1 MDGRRGKERR
11 LKWRLLGNIAF
22 ILAVSMVIS
31 SLTGYWYFE
40 RVVREQKISGERSRL
55 MQVSG
60 QLTFMAGDI
69 RQFAKSILIDKELQ
83 QLLEEDVS
91 GSAYLKQRRSDKV
104 AARLIF
110 YGSLRSYIK
119 NMIIRM
125 EDGTCYGSSYD
136 SIDTAY
142 INEKLA
148 QEEIAGYLGQEDGA
162 FSEPYGGNRRRENQR
177 MCFQMQMYDKY
188 RFGQRRGTLYIEF
201 ELGYFLE
208 PIRTYAGAENYICL
222 LGAHGNILYG
232 QDPDG
237 KLSVC
242 LEELAGQKEELRR
255 TDNGYL
261 VCDAI
266 EGTGF
271 RLGTLIT
278 DRYLWER
285 SSFVLWF
292 FLCSFLFSVGLILV
306 FISRRMEQMIWPITK
321 LSAQMETVKYGC
333 MQTIETVH
341 TGDEIEALYNS
352 FGHMLEQLKKGE
364 EERILYER
372 QKHKMEYDITM
383 SQIHPHYLYNVLNT
397 VVYLAAAGK
406 GQDVVTIVHALIDT
420 LHNTLEI
427 GGEHV
432 ETTVE
437 KEIMLTQSYLEIQNY
452 RYPGMVT
459 AKITCSEELKV
470 CRMPRIVIQ
479 PLVENAILHGILPAE
494 RAGTVWVDVEKKE
507 GVLYV
512 VVQDDGIGI
521 GEDCLQRFKNG
532 EEISSGKGSRRHIG
546 IRNVRDRIWYL
557 YGEEYN
563 MEIGRREK
571 GGTRVALRLPFV
583 EGIHEEKTYLS
594 DDYNRH
600 SAAKRMYGDR

>member
-1 MDGRRGKERR
+1 
-11 LKWRLLGNIAF
+11 
-22 ILAVSMVIS
+22 
-31 SLTGYWYFE
+31 
-40 RVVREQKISGERSRL
+40 
-55 MQVSG
+55 
-60 QLTFMAGDI
+60 
-69 RQFAKSILIDKELQ
+69 
-83 QLLEEDVS
+83 
-91 GSAYLKQRRSDKV
+91 
-104 AARLIF
+104 
-110 YGSLRSYIK
+110 
-119 NMIIRM
+119 
-125 EDGTCYGSSYD
+125 
-136 SIDTAY
+136 
-142 INEKLA
+142 
-148 QEEIAGYLGQEDGA
+148 
-162 FSEPYGGNRRRENQR
+162 
-177 MCFQMQMYDKY
+177 
-188 RFGQRRGTLYIEF
+188 
-201 ELGYFLE
+201 
-208 PIRTYAGAENYICL
+208 
-222 LGAHGNILYG
+222 
-232 QDPDG
+232 
-237 KLSVC
+237 
-242 LEELAGQKEELRR
+242 
-255 TDNGYL
+255 
-261 VCDAI
+261 
-266 EGTGF
+266 
-271 RLGTLIT
+271 
-278 DRYLWER
+278 
-285 SSFVLWF
+285 
-292 FLCSFLFSVGLILV
+292 
-306 FISRRMEQMIWPITK
+306 
-321 LSAQMETVKYGC
+321 
-333 MQTIETVH
+333 
-341 TGDEIEALYNS
+341 
-352 FGHMLEQLKKGE
+352 
-364 EERILYER
+364 
-372 QKHKMEYDITM
+372 M